1 MKKILLIDFDEM
13 HSKISEEILINR
25 GYDVYATTNFSKI
38 MKKIETASID
48 LIISEIYF
56 QPIDAFQLFEIF
68 KNSKF
73 NGKFVI
79 YTKIEDVS
87 LEIKGLDLGVDAY
100 IHKTTSLE
108 LFLKKIEILWR
119 TKEISYQHK
128 ITAKADGI
136 EVDKVRRR
144 IYKFG
149 KHVETT
155 RTEFDLILYFL
166 KNKNKLLT
174 RENIIKAVWKINNSD
189 DRRARLIDTYVKK
202 IRAKLEISSII
213 TIRGFGYEWAELD
226 E

>member
-202 IRAKLEISSII
+202 
-213 TIRGFGYEWAELD
+213 
-226 E
+226 

>member
-87 LEIKGLDLGVDAY
+87 LEIKGLS
-100 IHKTTSLE
+100 K
-108 LFLKKIEILWR
+108 
-119 TKEISYQHK
+119 
-128 ITAKADGI
+128 
-136 EVDKVRRR
+136 
-144 IYKFG
+144 
-149 KHVETT
+149 
-155 RTEFDLILYFL
+155 
-166 KNKNKLLT
+166 
-174 RENIIKAVWKINNSD
+174 
-189 DRRARLIDTYVKK
+189 
-202 IRAKLEISSII
+202 
-213 TIRGFGYEWAELD
+213 
-226 E
+226 